1 MCIRDRSLYG
11 ANHDELPMV
20 SFGISIEGGMLL
32 DNPNKIGVANL
43 VSDMMMEGTANKTP
57 IELEEAIDD
66 LGSSIY
72 TYTSKQAIYIEV
84 NTLKRNFVPTLE
96 IVEEI
101 LFEPRWDSAEFDRI
115 KRKTAENIKRRSAVP
130 SSIASNV
137 YNKLNYG
144 DHILSNAT
152 LGTVETVE
160 NIVLNDLKEYI
171 NTNFSAHFFSP
182 LVLVYLASS
191 SSKLPLY
198 HLQNKFAIPHY
209 LHEEKLRY
217 HVLAVL
223 YRAYVCHTLSFFYLY
238 TILQVLK
245 VYKFL

>member
-1 MCIRDRSLYG
+1 MCIRDREKIVANEKKEVGDDAMDVDQIPSSFDRSVEPTDGPQPGINLPEIWKHDYDNGISLYG

-32 DNPNKIGVANL
+32 DTPNKIGVANL

-84 NTLKRNFVPTLE
+84 NTLKRNFAPTLE

-115 KRKTAENIKRRSAVP
+115 KRKTAENI
-130 SSIASNV
+130 
-137 YNKLNYG
+137 
-144 DHILSNAT
+144 
-152 LGTVETVE
+152 
-160 NIVLNDLKEYI
+160 
-171 NTNFSAHFFSP
+171 
-182 LVLVYLASS
+182 
-191 SSKLPLY
+191 
-198 HLQNKFAIPHY
+198 
-209 LHEEKLRY
+209 
-217 HVLAVL
+217 
-223 YRAYVCHTLSFFYLY
+223 
-238 TILQVLK
+238 
-245 VYKFL
+245 